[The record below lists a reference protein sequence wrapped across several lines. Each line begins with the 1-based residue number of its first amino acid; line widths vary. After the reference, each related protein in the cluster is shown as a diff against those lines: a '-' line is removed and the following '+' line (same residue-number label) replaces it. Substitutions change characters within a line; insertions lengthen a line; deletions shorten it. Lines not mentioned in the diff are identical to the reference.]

1 MEGPAS
7 NLQTGRPACLQD
19 QPLRATNR
27 SGAFLGAMG
36 SSFMAAPDVSP
47 STGDIKTGELLG
59 ERVATLSAKFL
70 NK

>member
-1 MEGPAS
+1 
-7 NLQTGRPACLQD
+7 LQD

-27 SGAFLGAMG
+27 SGASLGAMG
-36 SSFMAAPDVSP
+36 SSFMAAPEVSP

-59 ERVATLSAKFL
+59 ERAPL